1 MKIDK
6 VEALLVEIPLDK
18 SFGGGT
24 YNVDKRSAI
33 ITRIYTSDGIVSE
46 VFAGDDRFRGNVIV
60 KTINEIFGPDIIN
73 HDPNKIELIW
83 NNLFKKHIKNAA
95 TENRPILKNTLMR
108 GLACIDFALWDIV
121 GKSQNKPV
129 IELLGRKKEKL
140 KVSTIGG
147 YYIEGKD
154 ENGIREEMKMYK
166 ELGFKACKFK
176 IGKLNPEDDFKRVL
190 AAKESI
196 SEDFDLMVD
205 VNCGYTVDEA
215 LEFCEMAKDINI
227 RWLEEPCNWWDDIHF
242 MSQLKKKTKIK
253 IAAGQSEINHF
264 GVRRMIEKNA
274 IDVCNL
280 DSFHAGG
287 ITEWKKAAKICNENN
302 IEMAH
307 HEEASISTHLLGS
320 EKEGTFVEIFA
331 DPYRDPFHEKIWIN
345 KPEIKDGFINT
356 PKKAG
361 LGVELDW
368 DLIKKYS

>member
-1 MKIDK
+1 MRIDK
-6 VEALLVEIPLDK
+6 VESINVNIPLEK

-24 YNVDKRSAI
+24 YNVEKRSAI
-33 ITRIYTSDGIVSE
+33 ITKIFTDDGLISE
-46 VFAGDDRFRGNVIV
+46 VFAGDDRFRGDQIA
-60 KTINEIFGPDIIN
+60 KCINKIMGPDLIGMN
-73 HDPNKIELIW
+73 PLEIEKIW
-83 NNLFKKHIKNAA
+83 NVLFNNHIKNVAS
-95 TENRPILKNTLMR
+95 ENREILRGTLMR
-108 GLACIDFALWDIV
+108 AIACIDFALWDIL

-129 IELLGRKKEKL
+129 IELLGKKKDRL

-147 YYIEGKD
+147 YYIDGKGKKEIFD
-154 ENGIREEMKMYK
+154 EMQMYQD
-166 ELGFKACKFK
+166 LGYKACKFK
-176 IGKLNPEDDFKRVL
+176 IGKLKPKEDFLRVE
-190 AAKESI
+190 AAKKGI
-196 SEDFDLMVD
+196 SEDFDLMID
-205 VNCGYTVDEA
+205 INCGYTVDEA

-287 ITEWKKAAKICNENN
+287 ITEWKRAARLCNENN

-307 HEEASISTHLLGS
+307 HEEASISSHLLGS
-320 EKEGTFVEIFA
+320 EKDGTYVEIFA
-331 DPYRDPFHEKIWIN
+331 DPKRDPFHEKIWVN
-345 KPEIKDGFINT
+345 KPKIIEGYINT
-356 PKKAG
+356 PAEAG
-361 LGVELDW
+361 LGINLDW